1 MLLMGRNSIE
11 KKLQS
16 IPTIRCSCSICRA
29 TNQSNNFNSLESG
42 KKSFPTRSPTGNI
55 YVDGILWGG
64 HNWLVNSNRVITY
77 SFWGNSVRYGRNWK
91 YHEIA
96 AMEQALRTWSNVAN
110 IKFVKTRNNN
120 PNATLKF
127 HLIDNSFELPILG
140 MFYPPGTNNEGNGY
154 FNFQGYGWNQA
165 GLKQGGYGFTTLLHE
180 LGHGLGLAHPHDK
193 GGGSFIYPRVT
204 YKYSTGNFGLNQGVW
219 TTMSYNDGLVS
230 NNLRLGSNY
239 GYQGTPMTFDIA
251 AVQYLYGANKN
262 YRSGN
267 DTYTLPSTNKPS
279 TFYSAIWDTGGIDT
293 ITAAGMNRAVNI
305 DLRQAPLK
313 GKNAGGYI
321 SSAVGINGGY
331 TIANRVTI
339 EKAIGGLMNDRLIGN
354 IANNVLFGGNGNDFL
369 HGGGGKDRLL
379 GAGGRDVIK
388 GGLDNDIINGGND
401 NDIMSGGPGNDT
413 FVVNSKLDRVLE
425 SVRGGIDRVISFA
438 PSYILSANVESLTL
452 AAGAIAG
459 SGNNKNNYIKGNH
472 RNNKLIGKAGNDSID
487 GGNGNDIMSGGP
499 GNDTF
504 VVNSKLD
511 RVLESVRGGID
522 RVISSARI
530 YTISANVENLTL
542 TATAIIGSG
551 NSKNN
556 RINGNRYSN
565 KLIGKAGNDTL
576 NGGAGND
583 RLVGGAGSDVLMGG
597 TGADRFV
604 FNSISEKIDTIL
616 DFNRGQ
622 RDKIAIF
629 HKSFG
634 ATSTNQFN
642 FNAANGALLFR
653 GQQIATLENID
664 ESGFNV
670 STDIVFL

>member
-1 MLLMGRNSIE
+1 MLWIGRDRIE
-11 KKLQS
+11 NKLQS
-16 IPTIRCSCSICRA
+16 TPIIRCSCSICRA

-42 KKSFPTRSPTGNI
+42 KKSFSNRSPTGNI

-77 SFWGNSVRYGRNWK
+77 SFWGNSVRYRRNWK
-91 YHEIA
+91 SHEIS

-127 HLIDNSFELPILG
+127 HLIDNSFEFPILG
-140 MFYPPGTNNEGNGY
+140 MFYPPGTKNEGNGY

-204 YKYSTGNFGLNQGVW
+204 YEYSTGNFGLNQGVW

-230 NNLRLGSNY
+230 NNLPLASNY
-239 GYQGTPMTFDIA
+239 GYQGTPMAFDIA

-262 YRSGN
+262 YRIGN
-267 DTYTLPSTNKPS
+267 NTYTLPSKNRS
-279 TFYSAIWDTGGIDT
+279 GSFYSAIWDTGGIDT
-293 ITAAGMNRAVNI
+293 ITAAGINRAVNI

-321 SSAVGINGGY
+321 SSVFGINGGY

-339 EKAIGGLMNDRLIGN
+339 EKAIGGFMNDRLIGN

-369 HGGGGKDRLL
+369 NGGGGKDRLL
-379 GAGGRDVIK
+379 GGRGRDILK
-388 GGLDNDIINGGND
+388 GGLDNDIINGGDD
-401 NDIMSGGPGNDT
+401 NDIMNGEAGNDT
-413 FVVNSKLDRVLE
+413 FIVNSR
-425 SVRGGIDRVISFA
+425 F
-438 PSYILSANVESLTL
+438 
-452 AAGAIAG
+452 
-459 SGNNKNNYIKGNH
+459 
-472 RNNKLIGKAGNDSID
+472 
-487 GGNGNDIMSGGP
+487 
-499 GNDTF
+499 
-504 VVNSKLD
+504 D

-530 YTISANVENLTL
+530 YTISANIENLTL
-542 TATAIIGSG
+542 SARAIIGSG

-565 KLIGKAGNDTL
+565 KLIGQAGDDTL

-583 RLVGGAGSDVLMGG
+583 RLVGGAGADVLVGG

-604 FNSISEKIDTIL
+604 FNSISEKIDIIS

-622 RDKIAIF
+622 RDKISIF

-653 GQQIATLENID
+653 GQQIATLENIN

-670 STDIVFL
+670 STDIVLL